1 MYTYILE
8 EELDI
13 MNKLFTI
20 IFMSS
25 YLMATFSIVAV
36 DTTTGEVGSA
46 GGSCIAG
53 SIIISDI
60 HPGVGAIHTQAY
72 YLPSNQN
79 YASTLMDE
87 GYSPSEIMELLEEN
101 DVQNNPTI
109 RQYGVVDLFSGNNYG
124 LIYEY
129 ECDEIEG
136 AIWHG
141 TSGSDQLAECSDPT
155 IARSASFTGI
165 NCSNWKGHING
176 INYAIQG
183 NILLSENIL
192 LGIERGFNLTNG
204 SLDQKLMAAL
214 QEAKFPGADIRCLD
228 EGISTLSAFIR
239 VAKSS
244 DENEYYMDLNINSV
258 IPYYTDN
265 GIWIDPI
272 DTLQT
277 VYDNWYETDFN
288 YEIGDVNQDLTINI
302 LDVVAVANGI
312 LDGNINGIEYY
323 LADINGDGTLNVVD
337 IVQLVN
343 IILGT

>member
-1 MYTYILE
+1 
-8 EELDI
+8 
-13 MNKLFTI
+13 MNKLLTI

-60 HPGVGAIHTQAY
+60 HPGVGAIHTQSY

-79 YASTLMDE
+79 YASSLMDE

-101 DVQNNPTI
+101 DVQNNPSI
-109 RQYGVVDLFSGNNYG
+109 RQYGAVDLFSGNNYG
-124 LIYEY
+124 IIYEY

-155 IARSASFTGI
+155 IARSASFTGS

-214 QEAKFPGADIRCLD
+214 QEAKFPGADTRCLD

-239 VAKSS
+239 VAKPS
-244 DENEYYMDLNINSV
+244 DENEYYMDLNVNSV

-302 LDVVAVANGI
+302 LDIVVVANGI
-312 LDGNINGIEYY
+312 LDGNISGIEYY
-323 LADINGDGTLNVVD
+323 LADINGDGLINILD
-337 IVQLVN
+337 IMNIVI
-343 IILGT
+343 IILDN

>member
-1 MYTYILE
+1 
-8 EELDI
+8 
-13 MNKLFTI
+13 MNKLLTI

-79 YASTLMDE
+79 YASSLMDE

-101 DVQNNPTI
+101 DVQNNPSI
-109 RQYGVVDLFSGNNYG
+109 RQYGAVDLFSGNNYG

-155 IARSASFTGI
+155 IARSASFTGS

-214 QEAKFPGADIRCLD
+214 QEAKFPGADTRCLD

-239 VAKSS
+239 VAKPS

-288 YEIGDVNQDLTINI
+288 YEIGDVNQDLAINI
-302 LDVVAVANGI
+302 LDIVAVANGI
-312 LDGNINGIEYY
+312 LDGNISGIAYY
-323 LADINGDGTLNVVD
+323 LADINGDGLINILD
-337 IVQLVN
+337 IINIIN
-343 IILGT
+343 IILDN

>member
-1 MYTYILE
+1 
-8 EELDI
+8 
-13 MNKLFTI
+13 MNKLLTI
-20 IFMSS
+20 IFMLS

-79 YASTLMDE
+79 YASSLMDE

-101 DVQNNPTI
+101 DVQNNPSI
-109 RQYGVVDLFSGNNYG
+109 RQYGAVDLFSGNNYG

-155 IARSASFTGI
+155 IARSASFTGS
-165 NCSNWKGHING
+165 NCSSWKGHITG

-183 NILLSENIL
+183 NIRHSENIL

-204 SLDQKLMAAL
+204 SLDQKLMASL
-214 QEAKFPGADIRCLD
+214 QEAKFPGADTRCLD

-239 VAKSS
+239 VAKP
-244 DENEYYMDLNINSV
+244 DDVNEYYMDLNVNSV
-258 IPYYTDN
+258 IPFYTEN

-277 VYDNWYETDFN
+277 LYDNWYETDFN
-288 YEIGDVNQDLTINI
+288 YEIGDVNQDLEINI

-312 LDGNINGIEYY
+312 LDGNISGIEYY
-323 LADINGDGTLNVVD
+323 LADINGDGILNVVD

>member
-1 MYTYILE
+1 
-8 EELDI
+8 
-13 MNKLFTI
+13 
-20 IFMSS
+20 
-25 YLMATFSIVAV
+25 MATFSIVAV

-72 YLPSNQN
+72 YLPSNQY
-79 YASTLMDE
+79 YASSLMDE

-101 DVQNNPTI
+101 DVQNNPSI
-109 RQYGVVDLFSGNNYG
+109 RQYGAVDLFSGNNYG

-183 NILLSENIL
+183 NILLNENIL

-214 QEAKFPGADIRCLD
+214 QEAKFPGADTRCLD

-239 VAKSS
+239 VAKPS
-244 DENEYYMDLNINSV
+244 DENEYYMDLNVNSV
-258 IPYYTDN
+258 IPFYTDN

-277 VYDNWYETDFN
+277 LYANWYETDFN
-288 YEIGDVNQDLTINI
+288 YEIGDVNQDLAINI

-312 LDGNINGIEYY
+312 LDGNISGIAYY
-323 LADINGDGTLNVVD
+323 LADINGDGTLNVMD

-343 IILGT
+343 IILDT

>member
-1 MYTYILE
+1 
-8 EELDI
+8 

-79 YASTLMDE
+79 YATSLMDE

-101 DVQNNPTI
+101 DVQNNPSI
-109 RQYGVVDLFSGNNYG
+109 RQYGAVDLFSGNNYG

-129 ECDEIEG
+129 ECNEIEG

-155 IARSASFTGI
+155 IARSATFTGS
-165 NCSNWKGHING
+165 NCSSWKGHING

-183 NILLSENIL
+183 NILLNENIL
-192 LGIERGFNLTNG
+192 LGLERGFNLTNG
-204 SLDQKLMAAL
+204 SLDQKLMAAM
-214 QEAKFPGADIRCLD
+214 QEAKYPGADTRCLD

-239 VAKSS
+239 VAKPT
-244 DENEYYMDLNINSV
+244 DMNEYYMDLNVNSV
-258 IPYYTDN
+258 IPYYTEN
-265 GIWIDPI
+265 GVWIDPI

-277 VYDNWYETDFN
+277 LYDNWYENDFN
-288 YEIGDVNQDLTINI
+288 YEIGDVNQDSMINI
-302 LDVVAVANGI
+302 LDIVAVANGI
-312 LDGNINGIEYY
+312 LDGSIYGIAYY
-323 LADINGDGTLNVVD
+323 LADINSDDLINILD
-337 IVQLVN
+337 IIQIVN
-343 IILGT
+343 IILNN

>member
-1 MYTYILE
+1 
-8 EELDI
+8 
-13 MNKLFTI
+13 
-20 IFMSS
+20 MSS

-79 YASTLMDE
+79 YASSLMDE

-101 DVQNNPTI
+101 DVQNNPSI
-109 RQYGVVDLFSGNNYG
+109 RQYGAVDLFSGNNYG
-124 LIYEY
+124 LIHEY

-141 TSGSDQLAECSDPT
+141 TSGSNQLAECSDPT
-155 IARSASFTGI
+155 IARSASFTGS
-165 NCSNWKGHING
+165 NCSSWKGHING

-214 QEAKFPGADIRCLD
+214 QEAKFPGADTRCLD

-239 VAKSS
+239 VAKPS
-244 DENEYYMDLNINSV
+244 DENEYYMDLNVNSV

-288 YEIGDVNQDLTINI
+288 YEIGDVNQDLAINI
-302 LDVVAVANGI
+302 LDIVAVVNGI
-312 LDGNINGIEYY
+312 LDGNISGIAYY
-323 LADINGDGTLNVVD
+323 LADINGDGLINILD
-337 IVQLVN
+337 IINIVN
-343 IILGT
+343 IILDN

>member
-1 MYTYILE
+1 
-8 EELDI
+8 

-79 YASTLMDE
+79 YASSLMDE

-101 DVQNNPTI
+101 DVQNNPSI
-109 RQYGVVDLFSGNNYG
+109 RQYGAVDLFSGNNYG

-141 TSGSDQLAECSDPT
+141 TSGNDQLAECSDPT
-155 IARSASFTGI
+155 IARSASFTGS
-165 NCSNWKGHING
+165 NCSSWRGHING

-214 QEAKFPGADIRCLD
+214 QEAKFPGADTRCLD

-239 VAKSS
+239 VAKPS

-288 YEIGDVNQDLTINI
+288 YEIGDVNQDLAINI

-312 LDGNINGIEYY
+312 LDGNISGIAYY
-323 LADINGDGTLNVVD
+323 LADINGDGLINILD
-337 IVQLVN
+337 IINIVN
-343 IILGT
+343 IILDN

>member
-1 MYTYILE
+1 
-8 EELDI
+8 
-13 MNKLFTI
+13 
-20 IFMSS
+20 MSS

-79 YASTLMDE
+79 YASSLMDE

-101 DVQNNPTI
+101 DVQNNPSI

-155 IARSASFTGI
+155 IARSASFTGS
-165 NCSNWKGHING
+165 NCSSWKGHING

-214 QEAKFPGADIRCLD
+214 QEAKFPGADTRCLD

-239 VAKSS
+239 VAKPS
-244 DENEYYMDLNINSV
+244 DENEYYMDLNVNSV

-288 YEIGDVNQDLTINI
+288 YEIGDVNQDFAINI

-312 LDGNINGIEYY
+312 LDGNISGIEYY
-323 LADINGDGTLNVVD
+323 LADINEDGLINILD
-337 IVQLVN
+337 IINIVN
-343 IILGT
+343 IILDN

>member
-1 MYTYILE
+1 
-8 EELDI
+8 
-13 MNKLFTI
+13 MNKLLTI

-79 YASTLMDE
+79 YASSLMDE

-101 DVQNNPTI
+101 DVQNNPSI
-109 RQYGVVDLFSGNNYG
+109 RQYGAVDLFSGNNYG

-141 TSGSDQLAECSDPT
+141 TSGSDLLAECSDPI
-155 IARSASFTGI
+155 IARSASFTGS
-165 NCSNWKGHING
+165 NCSSWKGHING

-214 QEAKFPGADIRCLD
+214 QEAKFPGADTRCLD

-239 VAKSS
+239 VAKPS
-244 DENEYYMDLNINSV
+244 DENEYYMDLNVNSV

-288 YEIGDVNQDLTINI
+288 YEIGDVNQDLAINI

-312 LDGNINGIEYY
+312 LDGNISGIEYY
-323 LADINGDGTLNVVD
+323 LADINGDGLINILD
-337 IVQLVN
+337 IINIVN
-343 IILGT
+343 IILDN